1 MTVRWMRQSSYRQ
14 DRPLGLLSGGER
26 QRVLIARALATESEV
41 LLLDEPMVSLDPPH
55 QADVLAL
62 MRAHAAR
69 GGAVISVL
77 HELSLALAADALLII
92 REGRVL
98 HHGEC
103 GSRETHEA
111 LVAAFDGR
119 IVVHEVDGQFAV
131 LPKQAR

>member
-1 MTVRWMRQSSYRQ
+1 MKLYQIEYLQ
-14 DRPLGLLSGGER
+14 
-26 QRVLIARALATESEV
+26 EV
-41 LLLDEPMVSLDPPH
+41 CKYGSF
-55 QADVLAL
+55 
-62 MRAHAAR
+62 
-69 GGAVISVL
+69 SK
-77 HELSLALAADALLII
+77 AADALLII